1 MGSDVQGQSRR
12 APKANVR
19 PLFHKS
25 NSLEYNFGMKDQ
37 EKELSSLLRKLR
49 LQLPLLKEK
58 YSIDTLE
65 VFGSYVRAE
74 EQLSSDLDLLVTF
87 FEIPSLFKY
96 IELEY
101 KLSDILGVEV
111 DLVMKD
117 ALKPAIGERIIKE
130 AFPV

>member
-1 MGSDVQGQSRR
+1 MNDR
-12 APKANVR
+12 
-19 PLFHKS
+19 
-25 NSLEYNFGMKDQ
+25 
-37 EKELSSLLRKLR
+37 EKELSSLLEKLR
-49 LQLPLLKEK
+49 IQLPLLKEK

-96 IELEY
+96 IELENQ
-101 KLSDILGVEV
+101 LSDNLGVKV

-117 ALKPAIGERIIKE
+117 ALKPAIGDRIIKE
-130 AFPV
+130 ALLV

>member
-1 MGSDVQGQSRR
+1 
-12 APKANVR
+12 
-19 PLFHKS
+19 
-25 NSLEYNFGMKDQ
+25 MKDQ